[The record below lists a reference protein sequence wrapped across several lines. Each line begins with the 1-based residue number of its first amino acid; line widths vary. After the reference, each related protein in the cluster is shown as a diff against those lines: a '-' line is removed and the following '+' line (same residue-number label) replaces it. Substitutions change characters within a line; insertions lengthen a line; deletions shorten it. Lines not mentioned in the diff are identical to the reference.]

1 LAIAGDPHGIKFAG
15 IPFQGSAVRGV
26 PLAGHGGG
34 QFVMPSVESVRSRT
48 YPLSWFLYLYR
59 QHALNCKFDPVLF
72 EFLKFV
78 NSQEG
83 QNVVANA
90 KFYPLPL
97 NQVSKN
103 LALINGGTVTAAS
116 LPGNM
121 N

>member
-15 IPFQGSAVRGV
+15 IGFQGSAVRGV

-34 QFVMPSVESVRSRT
+34 QFVMPSVESVRS
-48 YPLSWFLYLYR
+48 YLYR
-59 QHALNCKFDPVLF
+59 KHALNRKFDPVLF

-90 KFYPLPL
+90 KFYPLL
-97 NQVSKN
+97 
-103 LALINGGTVTAAS
+103 
-116 LPGNM
+116 
-121 N
+121 